1 MISTSDSSP
10 QRSLGTW
17 MVLRGGLAVVF
28 GLVTVFWPREQIG
41 SPTNLNIAVTTVD
54 VLLLAY
60 LALHGVLV
68 LAQGLRTQTDMRM
81 PLLGQAVVVVPGI
94 VFLLLADATGQLR
107 AAIAVWAVLHGLIE
121 LWIWRTHRDER
132 MSSDFLIVG
141 GIHVLLGV
149 VVLAGT
155 EMNALSVL
163 GFTGAAAMIAGVFS
177 LVGGYSRRSCGRAG
191 TVAGAEAEES

>member
-1 MISTSDSSP
+1 
-10 QRSLGTW
+10 

-54 VLLLAY
+54 VLLLVY
-60 LALHGVLV
+60 LALHGILV
-68 LAQGLRTQTDMRM
+68 LAQGLRTHSDMRM

-121 LWIWRTHRDER
+121 LWIWRAHRDER

-149 VVLAGT
+149 IVLAGT
-155 EMNALSVL
+155 DMNALSVL

-177 LVGGYSRRSCGRAG
+177 LVGGYSRRSRSRAG
-191 TVAGAEAEES
+191 MTAGAEAEES